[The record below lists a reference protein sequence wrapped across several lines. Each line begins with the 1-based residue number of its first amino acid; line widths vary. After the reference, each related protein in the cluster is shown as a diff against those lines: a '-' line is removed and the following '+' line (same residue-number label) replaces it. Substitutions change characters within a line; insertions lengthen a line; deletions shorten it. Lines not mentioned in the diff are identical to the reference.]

1 MEKKWEIVKYAYE
14 KVLFYMDLAKRSGVD
29 INQLIEKKD
38 WYSLPF
44 LSREEAAYNN
54 SQLIASEYMGL
65 YAMDKLI
72 HAHTSG
78 SSGEQLEVY
87 WAEKDYYM
95 SLLPLWIQRWKAAK
109 IHPKDKVCFLN
120 SCLPDGEDY
129 RVEKSVMFI
138 SKSKLDYDR
147 MSHIGELIQEFRP
160 RWLLLHPSAAN
171 LLCEV
176 VVNEN
181 IDLHFLEYVELT
193 GEMYFE
199 QLVKRIERLFSCTVK
214 GHYGSMEMSSIGY
227 ELEHNRYEIFE
238 TSVYVEVLNE
248 DGQPAPLGEIGEI
261 YVTSLQNYAMPFIR
275 YCVGDRGKF
284 LKNST
289 GKRVLEIC
297 GARNTEY
304 LITENG
310 ERLNAELL
318 LEPIIRLSMGGEKM
332 VYQVQSQ
339 QTDERELI
347 ILVVLDDEIE
357 RNEFIQYYLNN
368 LDRHVSENFNI
379 IFKFIDRVIFPN
391 TDTGKVKWFT
401 KLSK

>member
-275 YCVGDRGKF
+275 YCIGDRGKF

>member
-1 MEKKWEIVKYAYE
+1 
-14 KVLFYMDLAKRSGVD
+14 
-29 INQLIEKKD
+29 
-38 WYSLPF
+38 
-44 LSREEAAYNN
+44 
-54 SQLIASEYMGL
+54 MGL

-275 YCVGDRGKF
+275 YCIGDRGKF

-339 QTDERELI
+339 QTDVRELK

-357 RNEFIQYYLNN
+357 RNEFVQYYLNN